1 MILYIHSQ
9 RSPQHINWLN
19 VGDTQSELN
28 NSSDRTGYTSFLNV
42 MTLNNA

>member
-1 MILYIHSQ
+1 MEQPAPPPGISGPGMILCIHSQ

-28 NSSDRTGYTSFLNV
+28 NV
-42 MTLNNA
+42 